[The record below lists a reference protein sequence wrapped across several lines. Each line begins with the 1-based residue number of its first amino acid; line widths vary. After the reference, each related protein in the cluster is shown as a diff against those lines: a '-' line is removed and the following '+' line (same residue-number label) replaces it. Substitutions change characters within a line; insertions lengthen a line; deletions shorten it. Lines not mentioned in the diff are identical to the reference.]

1 MSGGTPPTTAPTH
14 VFISDFGFSDV
25 YAPAYKAMLPTAK
38 ADATGSKTA
47 SADAPAPLAVSQVAC
62 AGALGLVSLQVARA
76 SPFDVDDP
84 VHVALSHVALD
95 AVALA
100 EVAACLGFGAPSAST
115 FLVAWTLGLLWLCNA
130 AQIHE
135 LQAGGRSSS
144 EDDDAPPA
152 KSDGAISFSV

>member
-1 MSGGTPPTTAPTH
+1 M
-14 VFISDFGFSDV
+14 V
-25 YAPAYKAMLPTAK
+25 
-38 ADATGSKTA
+38 
-47 SADAPAPLAVSQVAC
+47 
-62 AGALGLVSLQVARA
+62 GALRHLLLVLLLDVQVTDQRLVRGLT
-76 SPFDVDDP
+76 DVDEVEPDPLPHGELELLDRERDVLHVDLDDP

-100 EVAACLGFGAPSAST
+100 EGAPKPRHAATSAST

>member
-1 MSGGTPPTTAPTH
+1 MSGTPR
-14 VFISDFGFSDV
+14 
-25 YAPAYKAMLPTAK
+25 AK
-38 ADATGSKTA
+38 MRSLHQVLHGAGVALGYLGAVVVAARRYDDERRAAAGGG
-47 SADAPAPLAVSQVAC
+47 DAPAPLAVSQVAC

-84 VHVALSHVALD
+84 AHVALSHVALD